1 MAAGADNVVS
11 TGASEPCRS
20 AGGPDRTGA
29 ALTMILS
36 QYNYVMMGTVWADIA
51 LETGVR
57 TDVSRFGALEVIKQI
72 KAIPGTVTV
81 EEL

>member
-1 MAAGADNVVS
+1 
-11 TGASEPCRS
+11 
-20 AGGPDRTGA
+20 
-29 ALTMILS
+29 MILS
-36 QYNYVMMGTVWADIA
+36 QYNYVMKGTVRADIA

>member
-1 MAAGADNVVS
+1 
-11 TGASEPCRS
+11 
-20 AGGPDRTGA
+20 
-29 ALTMILS
+29 MILS
-36 QYNYVMMGTVWADIA
+36 QYNYVMMGTAWADIA
-51 LETGVR
+51 LEPGVR